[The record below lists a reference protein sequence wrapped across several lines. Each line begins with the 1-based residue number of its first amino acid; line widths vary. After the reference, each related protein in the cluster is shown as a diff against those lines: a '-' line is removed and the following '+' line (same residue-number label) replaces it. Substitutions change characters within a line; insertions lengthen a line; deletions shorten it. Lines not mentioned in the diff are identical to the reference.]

1 MKERFIIVAC
11 AAAVFSSS
19 TCKANQDILSANNQI
34 ALQYLSGNID
44 YTEKRDG
51 KNDTVLD
58 TERGTVP
65 GGAIT
70 AVIMRDLWLG
80 NDYLQFSYARKRGHT
95 HYVGALMSGG
105 NYGSVTA
112 SSGAVLTD
120 YNLRLGKAFTLHPS
134 LLLTP
139 FADIGHHE
147 WQRGVNAGETYRHG
161 SYGVG
166 LMLQAKVM
174 SKMVVSATAILAR
187 TVDAH
192 IDVANS
198 DAAQASNA
206 FSTSLGNSRLYKAAL
221 SIDYALTPALH
232 ASAGV
237 DYYAFRYGRSANVRT
252 ANGLAYYEPKSDS
265 RYVSFAVG
273 VGYRFF

>member
-1 MKERFIIVAC
+1 MKDRFIIVAC

-19 TCKANQDILSANNQI
+19 ACEANQDILSANNQI
-34 ALQYLSGNID
+34 ALQFLSGNLD
-44 YTEKRDG
+44 YTEKREG

-58 TERGTVP
+58 TESGTVP
-65 GGAIT
+65 GAAIT

-80 NDYLQFSYARKRGHT
+80 NEYLQFSYARKRGHT

-112 SSGAVLTD
+112 TSGAVLTD

-161 SYGVG
+161 SFG
-166 LMLQAKVM
+166 LGAMLQANVM
-174 SKMVVSATAILAR
+174 SKMQ
-187 TVDAH
+187 
-192 IDVANS
+192 ANS
-198 DAAQASNA
+198 LSALVRMVLLDAMP
-206 FSTSLGNSRLYKAAL
+206 
-221 SIDYALTPALH
+221 D
-232 ASAGV
+232 
-237 DYYAFRYGRSANVRT
+237 
-252 ANGLAYYEPKSDS
+252 
-265 RYVSFAVG
+265 
-273 VGYRFF
+273 